1 MYCYRRVE
9 GCLYGGKLFG
19 SILGFWV
26 PRECRII
33 PIACRSPNVVLSQ
46 WPVGDS
52 FLVISVGQWGCSV
65 AVSSLMAPDGSSD
78 PWNIFSVFCAQKK
91 HKQSSRRIRNNLGA
105 AVRNFRHDYNTKG
118 RPKTATFVCTAC
130 VSGTIN
136 FYEVLVLK
144 YGFGTWHDIRVC

>member
-9 GCLYGGKLFG
+9 GCLYGGKLYG
-19 SILGFWV
+19 WILGFWV

-52 FLVISVGQWGCSV
+52 FLVISVGQWGCFV

-78 PWNIFSVFCAQKK
+78 PWNIFSLSFVHTRTTHNPSVEFEIIWELRLEFFSMIRIQKECP
-91 HKQSSRRIRNNLGA
+91 KQTLLSTLLVSRAPLIS
-105 AVRNFRHDYNTKG
+105 TKYS
-118 RPKTATFVCTAC
+118 C
-130 VSGTIN
+130 
-136 FYEVLVLK
+136 
-144 YGFGTWHDIRVC
+144 

>member
-9 GCLYGGKLFG
+9 GCLYGGKLYG
-19 SILGFWV
+19 WILGFWV

-46 WPVGDS
+46 CPVGDS

-65 AVSSLMAPDGSSD
+65 AVSSLMAPDGSSY
-78 PWNIFSVFCAQKK
+78 PWNIFSLSFVHTRTTHNPSVEFEIIWELRLEFF
-91 HKQSSRRIRNNLGA
+91 SM
-105 AVRNFRHDYNTKG
+105 NTKG
-118 RPKTATFVCTAC
+118 MPKTATFVYTAC

-136 FYEVLVLK
+136 FYKVLMLK